1 MTDPD
6 PLLMSADIARVA
18 AERPEL
24 DEDLVSAL
32 HRHLVAAVG
41 PHAPDRLASR
51 GGAQG
56 RPRTEGAPQPR
67 LPIRPAADAGVDTG
81 GRRWPAPIEGLES
94 PVPAAPPIED
104 DPVGVF
110 ELEEHGNDVRRAA
123 AARLIVE
130 MRDPSRL
137 RGERHLEVM
146 LAAEA
151 YLRVLAEEDLEALE
165 RFVFGRAA
173 MKTGGDRTAAA
184 NRKRSADRIARA
196 GKAEELRAAGMRWK
210 DIAERLDRD
219 PQTLQRS
226 IRQMRRRGESSG
238 ADEPS

>member
-1 MTDPD
+1 MTNPD

-24 DEDLVSAL
+24 DGD
-32 HRHLVAAVG
+32 LVAAPHQRLVPAVG
-41 PHAPDRLASR
+41 PQVPDRLASR

-56 RPRTEGAPQPR
+56 RPRAEGAPQPR

-81 GRRWPAPIEGLES
+81 ERRWPAPIEGLES
-94 PVPAAPPIED
+94 PVPAAPPIGD

-130 MRDPSRL
+130 MRDPPRL

-151 YLRVLAEEDLEALE
+151 YLRVRAEEDLDALE
-165 RFVFGRAA
+165 RFMFGRPAKPRGA
-173 MKTGGDRTAAA
+173 RTAAA
-184 NRKRSADRIARA
+184 NRKRSADRLARA
-196 GKAEELRAAGMRWK
+196 GKAEELRAAGMRWR